1 MKCAKIWA
9 TFLHMLC
16 IEFTFL
22 VSADILFIFSSLLFG
37 IACDFDNFF
46 TYKELCTVHLHTVA
60 GSHFSCLLFFVLFRF
75 FALFS
80 IVFAGFHFDRHCGDL
95 LMFGCV
101 PAYAQR

>member
-1 MKCAKIWA
+1 
-9 TFLHMLC
+9 MLC
-16 IEFTFL
+16 IAFTYF

-46 TYKELCTVHLHTVA
+46 TYKELFTVHLQKYIVA
-60 GSHFSCLLFFVLFRF
+60 GFHFSCLLFLVLFRF

-80 IVFAGFHFDRHCGDL
+80 FVFAGFHFDRYCGDL

-101 PAYAQR
+101 PAHAQR